1 MKKSMKFIAVAMVVL
16 MLCMTLASCGKTLSG
31 KYTAE
36 VNYLVGKYK
45 VTYSFSGS
53 KVEVVKKNTLLGS
66 SETKTIEGTYE
77 IAEDEAGD
85 LTITF
90 EFETEDDVVKS
101 NTYEFEELE
110 NGNIKIGT
118 VEYEKLDD

>member
-53 KVEVVKKNTLLGS
+53 KVEVVKKSTLLGS

-90 EFETEDDVVKS
+90 EFEAEDDVIKS